1 MAQYEQNAQ
10 SFGDDYTNGDYT
22 VDESQM
28 MAEGDPSAPPMSPD
42 GASANQPGSPHGQG
56 FQDEDEEEI
65 DVEAG
70 EYEDEDDEDYLK
82 DAEYEYE
89 VGGLNC
95 LWKPDRPSSF
105 REFTG
110 RCGTW
115 LALNREQIASGI
127 TGKSK
132 SSRCL
137 FLNVLI
143 SQSKHNKLTIL
154 LLLSILFYAL
164 SWRHS
169 DPRGCLCCPHGRHQ
183 PHPCSPGH
191 LDHERHHRRLRW
203 PPRYGFRHHRL
214 RRPCP
219 SQGC

>member
-10 SFGDDYTNGDYT
+10 SFGDDYSNGDYT

-42 GASANQPGSPHGQG
+42 GASANQPGSPRGQG
-56 FQDEDEEEI
+56 FQDEDDEEI

-70 EYEDEDDEDYLK
+70 EYEDEDDYLK
-82 DAEYEYE
+82 GAEYEYE

-127 TGKSK
+127 TGKSGRYLSLPILICRSK
-132 SSRCL
+132 HSKLTTLLSSRL
-137 FLNVLI
+137 FFHTLSLFSQLASLRFPRFHLPPSWPASTPSVL
-143 SQSKHNKLTIL
+143 
-154 LLLSILFYAL
+154 F
-164 SWRHS
+164 R
-169 DPRGCLCCPHGRHQ
+169 P
-183 PHPCSPGH
+183 PG
-191 LDHERHHRRLRW
+191 
-203 PPRYGFRHHRL
+203 
-214 RRPCP
+214 
-219 SQGC
+219 S

>member
-28 MAEGDPSAPPMSPD
+28 MAEGDPSAPPMSPN
-42 GASANQPGSPHGQG
+42 GASANQPGSPHSQG
-56 FQDEDEEEI
+56 FQDEDEEEV

-70 EYEDEDDEDYLK
+70 EYEDEDDEDDYLK

-105 REFTG
+105 REFAG

-127 TGKSK
+127 TGKSRQVNTQVK
-132 SSRCL
+132 S
-137 FLNVLI
+137 
-143 SQSKHNKLTIL
+143 HTY
-154 LLLSILFYAL
+154 FY
-164 SWRHS
+164 
-169 DPRGCLCCPHGRHQ
+169 
-183 PHPCSPGH
+183 
-191 LDHERHHRRLRW
+191 
-203 PPRYGFRHHRL
+203 F
-214 RRPCP
+214 
-219 SQGC
+219 

>member
-22 VDESQM
+22 FDESQM

-56 FQDEDEEEI
+56 FQDEDEDEI

-70 EYEDEDDEDYLK
+70 EYEYEDDEDDYLK

-115 LALNREQIASGI
+115 LALNWEQIASGI
-127 TGKSK
+127 TGKSSQVDVFSCLCLYLNQNTTNSPYCF
-132 SSRCL
+132 SSRFFFMRSVGVTQIPEVASAAL
-137 FLNVLI
+137 MAGINPIRALQATWIMNVI
-143 SQSKHNKLTIL
+143 T
-154 LLLSILFYAL
+154 AVC
-164 SWRHS
+164 
-169 DPRGCLCCPHGRHQ
+169 GGR
-183 PHPCSPGH
+183 PG
-191 LDHERHHRRLRW
+191 
-203 PPRYGFRHHRL
+203 
-214 RRPCP
+214 
-219 SQGC
+219 

>member
-28 MAEGDPSAPPMSPD
+28 MAEGDPSAPPMSPN
-42 GASANQPGSPHGQG
+42 GASANLPGSPHSQG
-56 FQDEDEEEI
+56 FQDEDEEEV

-70 EYEDEDDEDYLK
+70 EYEDEDDEDDYLK

-105 REFTG
+105 REFAG

-127 TGKSK
+127 TGKSRQAILK
-132 SSRCL
+132 SSGILTSTSDTSNTTNSQYFSSRL
-137 FLNVLI
+137 FSLTFFSSQLVSPRFPRLHLLPSWPASIPSVL
-143 SQSKHNKLTIL
+143 S
-154 LLLSILFYAL
+154 
-164 SWRHS
+164 R
-169 DPRGCLCCPHGRHQ
+169 P
-183 PHPCSPGH
+183 PG
-191 LDHERHHRRLRW
+191 
-203 PPRYGFRHHRL
+203 
-214 RRPCP
+214 
-219 SQGC
+219 S